1 MASARAIRVTRKI
14 LDVVE
19 RGLVPALVQ
28 GLLWGATC
36 LALTPDSL
44 SSWPMKPMEWLK
56 GLVIGGGASNAAGS
70 LFPTLVGPARLVS
83 FVGWL
88 MATAMRV
95 MMTTEIRTARVEILE
110 MATILNDFFLK
121 FYVLV

>member
-1 MASARAIRVTRKI
+1 MRVARKI

-56 GLVIGGGASNAAGS
+56 GLAVIGGGASKAAGA

-95 MMTTEIRTARVEILE
+95 MMTTVIRTARPEILE
-110 MATILNDFFLK
+110 MATILNDLFLK
-121 FYVLV
+121 FYVFM